1 MELNTDDG
9 GGWTVV
15 NKKKHGEKKSKSTF
29 NNNSTEHKGE
39 HGDHQDWESITIS
52 KKSNKPKTTTTSFRT
67 FEDKIANDEEYS
79 VRKYK
84 FEFINAVK
92 QKRNELGWNQ
102 VKLAQELSIKPDI
115 VKNFE
120 SGKSPYEPSMVSSL
134 RRVLKIGKDV
144 KA

>member
-1 MELNTDDG
+1 MDDG

-15 NKKKHGEKKSKSTF
+15 NKKNHGKKKNRSTH
-29 NNNSTEHKGE
+29 NNYSNTEHKRE
-39 HGDHQDWESITIS
+39 HGDHQDWESTTIG
-52 KKSNKPKTTTTSFRT
+52 KRSNKPRTTTSSFRT

-84 FEFINAVK
+84 FEFINAIK

-115 VKNFE
+115 VKNIE